1 MSLVLLSHQ
10 FVVNGVVLS
19 PLHFLEEMVV
29 YTSSRWLELVPAF
42 QFLELQFQVARV
54 QSKAPASL
62 KTYSARSNSALTT
75 PR

>member
-19 PLHFLEEMVV
+19 QYFEETVV
-29 YTSSRWLELVPAF
+29 DTHLSLVRWVELRIRH
-42 QFLELQFQVARV
+42 LQ
-54 QSKAPASL
+54 ASC
-62 KTYSARSNSALTT
+62 KTYTALSNSALTT